1 MKNTDGYMQEQIKIN
16 LQIHSTD
23 IKQPSFRIV
32 LDNII
37 LDECAD
43 YDLDVYENTFD
54 VNISSNIHML
64 KIEHFN
70 KESKDTLENS
80 DVAIQLQSLHF
91 NNMKCSDVDLHEQ
104 SFYVT
109 DWDNPPS
116 KVIKNN
122 LYFGFNGYYEYKFTG
137 PTSEHLLKRDKE
149 LRKEEF
155 QITNINIVDEVF
167 LDKLESQIEFDDKTL
182 RL

>member
-16 LQIHSTD
+16 LQVHSTD

-32 LDNII
+32 LDSTV
-37 LDECAD
+37 LDECKD
-43 YDLDVYENTFD
+43 YQETTYEKEFTVD
-54 VNISSNIHML
+54 ISDSEHIL
-64 KIEHFN
+64 KIEHLG
-70 KESKDTLENS
+70 KKPQDTLQDS

-109 DWDNPPS
+109 DWENPPN
-116 KVIKNN
+116 KVLKNN
-122 LYFGFNGYYEYKFTG
+122 LYFGFNGHYAYKFTG

-155 QITNINIVDEVF
+155 QITNINIIDEVF
-167 LDKLESQIEFDDKTL
+167 LEKLESQIEFEDKTL
-182 RL
+182 SL

>member
-16 LQIHSTD
+16 LQIHSTA
-23 IKQPSFRIV
+23 IKYPSFRIV
-32 LDNII
+32 LDNQI
-37 LDECAD
+37 LDECLD
-43 YDLDVYENTFD
+43 YETSTYEKQFNVD
-54 VNISSNIHML
+54 ISKQQHIL

-70 KESKDTLENS
+70 KKPQDTLENE

-109 DWDNPPS
+109 DWENPPS
-116 KVIKNN
+116 DIIKNN
-122 LYFGFNGYYEYKFTG
+122 LYFGFNGHYEYKFTG

-167 LDKLESQIEFDDKTL
+167 LDKLESQIEFEDKTL

>member
-1 MKNTDGYMQEQIKIN
+1 MQEQIKIN
-16 LQIHSTD
+16 LIIHSTHL
-23 IKQPSFRIV
+23 KHPSFRIV
-32 LDNII
+32 LDNTV
-37 LDECAD
+37 LDECLD
-43 YDLDVYENTFD
+43 YRGDAYENQFD
-54 VNISSNIHML
+54 IDISNNEHVL

-70 KESKDTLENS
+70 KKPQDTLESS
-80 DVAIQLQSLHF
+80 DVAIQLQSLYF

-104 SFYVT
+104 SFYVK

-116 KVIKNN
+116 EVIKNN
-122 LYFGFNGYYEYKFTG
+122 LYFGFNGHYEYKFTG

-155 QITNINIVDEVF
+155 RITNINIVDEVF
-167 LDKLESQIEFDDKTL
+167 LDKLESQIEFEDKTL